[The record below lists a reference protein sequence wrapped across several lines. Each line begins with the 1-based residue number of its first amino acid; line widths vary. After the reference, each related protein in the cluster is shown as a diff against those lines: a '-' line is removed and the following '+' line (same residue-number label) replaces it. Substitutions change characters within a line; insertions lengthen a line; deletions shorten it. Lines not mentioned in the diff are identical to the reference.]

1 MCPTAIAAYFV
12 SSLLGD
18 SVLRTIF
25 FFILLMI
32 NVRVSNLYA
41 YINVPF
47 VPGGINSLGR
57 VA

>member
-1 MCPTAIAAYFV
+1 MCPTAIAASFV
-12 SSLLGD
+12 SSLQGD

-25 FFILLMI
+25 LFILLMI

-47 VPGGINSLGR
+47 VPGGINSLGT